1 METLLAA
8 APMRRF
14 NTSAISTI
22 HKLSPAMAKK
32 RSPFGRGVRH
42 GTEVEAGHISYR
54 NRCP

>member
-1 METLLAA
+1 
-8 APMRRF
+8 MRRF

-22 HKLSPAMAKK
+22 HRLSPAMAKK